1 MQALM
6 QEWSLTLDKIFDH
19 AARWHGGREVVTRS
33 VEGPITRTTYGDL
46 HRRAKQV
53 SHGLLE
59 MGVKPGDRVA
69 TMGWNSDRHLEVW
82 YGAIG
87 IGAVLH
93 TLNPRLFPEQI
104 AYIANHAGD
113 EILFA
118 DPACAPLLAELLPQ
132 CPTIRKV
139 IFLSERKPPAPFDA
153 EAFEPWIANRPASAE
168 WGGFDEQSAAG
179 LCYTSGTTGNPKG
192 VLYGHRS
199 NYL

>member
-1 MQALM
+1 MRALM
-6 QEWSLTLDKIFDH
+6 QNWSLTLDKLVDH
-19 AARWHGGREVVTRS
+19 AARWHGEREIVTRS
-33 VEGPITRTTYGDL
+33 VEGPLTRSTWADI

-59 MGVKPGDRVA
+59 LGVKPGDRVA
-69 TMGWNSDRHLEVW
+69 TMGWNSDRHLEAW
-82 YGAIG
+82 YGTIG

-104 AYIANHAGD
+104 VYIVNHAAD

-139 IFLSERKPPAPFDA
+139 IFLADAVPPGLPYAA
-153 EAFEPWIANRPASAE
+153 EAFEPWIADRPSDTA
-168 WGGFDEQSAAG
+168 WGGFDEYSA
-179 LCYTSGTTGNPKG
+179 
-192 VLYGHRS
+192 
-199 NYL
+199 